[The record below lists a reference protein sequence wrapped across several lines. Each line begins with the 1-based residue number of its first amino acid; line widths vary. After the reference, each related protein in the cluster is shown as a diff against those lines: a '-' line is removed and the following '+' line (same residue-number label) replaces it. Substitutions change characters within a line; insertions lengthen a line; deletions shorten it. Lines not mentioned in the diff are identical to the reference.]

1 MVKKIRIA
9 LIGVICIV
17 MVVLMTVSV
26 VPLFDAEEASIAV
39 GEIYDLSEGWT
50 VEYEN
55 GRQAMDVKLPYS
67 FDSKLGDK
75 VILRHDMLEDYASLA
90 LNFYADN
97 SALRIFIADKPLYEA
112 GMSSDGINRK
122 QFKASEQEK
131 GMDAF
136 GDDDNAEKTAVDLVT
151 VDLPSNLVDGDEL
164 SIVLYEVDTKA
175 GINIHAP
182 YISKRDVAV
191 INVLR
196 ESMIPI
202 SCALLILILCVV
214 DIFLDVTRYIS
225 KERMRGLVIVAIM
238 GLDAVAFII
247 LRTDLCKLF
256 MANMYFFNKIAV
268 MTIVAMP
275 LLLAIFYYIGFNIHF
290 PRFTTFNV
298 WTTIIITFV
307 ILSLEASASEA
318 ALLLVEPITVCLYLF
333 QLISI
338 AAMLLKWKNMSRGY
352 NLIIYDLISL
362 TFFGTAVVLIMIGSI
377 DDHSLVRRYLI
388 DGAITLSF
396 LFITYQHINIVSN
409 NFKQSVE
416 ENAHKLEKQVKIAEA
431 AKAEA
436 IAASE
441 AKGNFLANMS
451 HEIRTPINAV
461 LGMDEMILRESREKS
476 IREYAMDIHTAGQS
490 LLSIIND
497 ILDMSKIES
506 GKMEIIPVEYDLSSL
521 INDLANLISFRAKA
535 KNLIFEVDVDSNL
548 PAKVYGDDVR
558 IKQVVTNILTNAVKY
573 TESGNVWLRVSGR
586 ADGTDEIIHF
596 EVEDTG
602 IGIKEEDMSKLFEA
616 FQRIEEGRNRNIEG
630 TGLGMSITLQLLSM
644 MDSKLE
650 VDSVY
655 NQGSKFYFDI
665 RQKIVDATPLGDF
678 KNRIKDLES
687 QYIYTRAFIAPD
699 AKLLVVDDNVM
710 NRKVFSALLKPTQI
724 KVVEAESGP
733 EAIELAAKEYF
744 DIIFM
749 DHMMPGMDGIEA
761 FHRIKELID
770 SPCKD
775 TPIIILTANAVAGAK
790 EAYLEEGFDGFLSK
804 PIVSDK
810 LEEMIRTHLDEG
822 LMQEAPED
830 IEGSDSDNAKAELE
844 NLPAVDGVDWEI
856 AWLHLSS
863 MELIESAFSEFY
875 KIIKIH
881 ASKLQEYYDNLETE
895 LDNYRIQVHGM
906 KSSAASIGIIP
917 LAGMAKILEFA
928 AKDEK
933 LDIINGMHDIFITEW
948 LSYYDK
954 LKVVF
959 GLGDTLA
966 EPKEQVDTG
975 ALQALLNTIK
985 VAMEDMDIDTAD
997 ESVNKLSGLVIPDA
1011 MADLLE
1017 TLKGQVADLDSDGA
1031 DETINSM
1038 MELLN

>member
-1 MVKKIRIA
+1 MMKKVRIA
-9 LIGVICIV
+9 LIIVICIV
-17 MVVLMTVSV
+17 MAVLMTVTVS
-26 VPLFDAEEASIAV
+26 PLFDSEEASLAK
-39 GEIYDLSEGWT
+39 GEVYDLSQGWII
-50 VEYEN
+50 EYEN
-55 GRQAMDVKLPYS
+55 GIQAKDVKLPYS
-67 FDSKLGDK
+67 FDSKLGDR
-75 VILRHDMLEDYASLA
+75 VVLYHEMSEDYASLA

-97 SALRIFIADKPLYEA
+97 SAIRIFVADKPVYEA
-112 GMSSDGINRK
+112 GFTSNGIERK
-122 QFKASEQEK
+122 QVKVSEQEMV
-131 GMDAF
+131 MDALAE
-136 GDDDNAEKTAVDLVT
+136 DDTSEKTVADAVT
-151 VDLPSNLVDGDEL
+151 ADLPSNLADGDEL
-164 SIVLYEVDTKA
+164 KIVLYKVNTNV
-175 GINIHAP
+175 GI
-182 YISKRDVAV
+182 YINSPSVSKRDVAV

-196 ESMIPI
+196 ESMVPI
-202 SCALLILILCVV
+202 SCALLILMLCVV
-214 DIFLDVTRYIS
+214 NIFLDVTRYIS
-225 KERMRGLVIVAIM
+225 KERMRGLFIVAVM
-238 GLDAVAFII
+238 GFDAVAFII
-247 LRTDLCKLF
+247 LQTDLIKLF
-256 MANMYFFNKIAV
+256 MANKYFFEKIAV
-268 MTIVAMP
+268 MTIVVMP
-275 LLLAIFYYIGFNIHF
+275 LLLSVFYYFGFHIHF
-290 PRFTTFNV
+290 PRFTTLDV
-298 WTTIIITFV
+298 WITFV
-307 ILSLEASASEA
+307 VTLVILILEASASET
-318 ALLLVEPITVCLYLF
+318 ALLLVEPITGVMFLF
-333 QLISI
+333 QLIGMTT
-338 AAMLLKWKNMSRGY
+338 MLIIWKSKSRGY
-352 NLIIYDLISL
+352 NLIIYDLISIAFFSIGVIL
-362 TFFGTAVVLIMIGSI
+362 TMLGTMDS
-377 DDHSLVRRYLI
+377 HSLVRRYLI

-396 LFITYQHINIVSN
+396 VFLTHQHISIVVA
-409 NFKQSVE
+409 NFKRRVE
-416 ENAHKLEKQVKIAEA
+416 ENAHKLERQVQIAEE

-436 IAASE
+436 LAASE

-586 ADGTDEIIHF
+586 TDGTDEIIHF

-644 MDSKLE
+644 MDTKLE
-650 VDSVY
+650 VNSVY

-678 KNRIKDLES
+678 KNRIKDIES
-687 QYIYTRAFIAPD
+687 QYTYTRAFIAPD

-810 LEEMIRTHLDEG
+810 LEEMIRTQLDEG
-822 LMQEAPED
+822 LMQDAPED
-830 IEGSDSDNAKAELE
+830 IAGSEVDNAKAELE

-917 LAGMAKILEFA
+917 LAGMAKIA
-928 AKDEK
+928 
-933 LDIINGMHDIFITEW
+933 
-948 LSYYDK
+948 
-954 LKVVF
+954 
-959 GLGDTLA
+959 
-966 EPKEQVDTG
+966 
-975 ALQALLNTIK
+975 ALLN
-985 VAMEDMDIDTAD
+985 
-997 ESVNKLSGLVIPDA
+997 
-1011 MADLLE
+1011 
-1017 TLKGQVADLDSDGA
+1017 
-1031 DETINSM
+1031 
-1038 MELLN
+1038 